1 MTERVAVLGS
11 ARLGESDPAW
21 AVGHELGRLLA
32 DAGFQVMT
40 GGYGG
45 LMAAV
50 SRGAHEAGGH
60 VIGLPMTAWTH
71 LAPNEWNAELV
82 WAEDYPQRLA
92 EMLSCR
98 AVVAL
103 DGGIGTLSE
112 LAVVWSARQ
121 TENGAPVLVAVGD
134 RWRRI
139 LGDPFAQGG
148 RAPGRPGLS
157 GVFGRGR
164 LGSRGGEG
172 RWSRARTSGRG

>member
-1 MTERVAVLGS
+1 MIDRIAVLGS
-11 ARLGESDPAW
+11 ARLGESDPTW
-21 AVGHELGRLLA
+21 EVGHELGRLLA
-32 DAGFQVMT
+32 EAGFEVMT

-71 LAPNEWNAELV
+71 LEPNEWNAELV
-82 WAEDYPQRLA
+82 WADDYPRRLA

-121 TENGAPVLVAVGD
+121 TEDGAPVLIAVGD

-139 LGDPFAQGG
+139 LGELSKDLIANASDFELVTVVATPAEALEAI
-148 RAPGRPGLS
+148 RSPKEVEPPGA
-157 GVFGRGR
+157 RG
-164 LGSRGGEG
+164 
-172 RWSRARTSGRG
+172 

>member
-21 AVGHELGRLLA
+21 VVGHELGRLLA
-32 DAGFQVMT
+32 DAGFEVMT

-60 VIGLPMTAWTH
+60 VIGLPMAAWTH
-71 LAPNEWNAELV
+71 LEPNEWNAELV
-82 WAEDYPQRLA
+82 WAEDYPRRLA

-121 TENGAPVLVAVGD
+121 TEDGAPVLVAVGD

-139 LGDPFAQGG
+139 LGE
-148 RAPGRPGLS
+148 LS
-157 GVFGRGR
+157 KDLVA
-164 LGSRGGEG
+164 
-172 RWSRARTSGRG
+172 SRADFELVTVVTTPAEAIEAIFSPKEVAPPGARG